1 MNLIGVAL
9 AILLTTVS
17 CFSQGQILFANK
29 FGTSLDAPV
38 FALGTQH
45 GPGPDYTVQLAFQ
58 RPNGSV
64 TPVLPTSTFQAAGSG
79 VDAMADR
86 YWESKLVEVPLNPG
100 ESWNFVVRAWRTSL
114 GGTFE
119 DAIANGADAGA
130 SDPFTVTVG
139 GGSLPPAV
147 LINLKSFSVGILP
160 EPSIVVIGLLGAVA
174 LLFSRR
180 R

>member
-1 MNLIGVAL
+1 MNFFQFTL
-9 AILLTTVS
+9 AAVLTAVS
-17 CFSQGQILFANK
+17 CFAQGQILFANK

-45 GPGPDYTVQLAFQ
+45 GPGPDYTVQLFLVGG
-58 RPNGSV
+58 NNSI
-64 TPVLPTSTFQAAGSG
+64 TPLTPISTFQAPGSG
-79 VDAMADR
+79 IDAMADR

-100 ESWNFVVRAWRTSL
+100 ESWNFLVRAWRTSL

-119 DAIANGADAGA
+119 DALANGADVGT

-139 GGSLPPAV
+139 GGALPPAV

-160 EPSIVVIGLLGAVA
+160 EPSIVTIGVLGTIA
-174 LLFSRR
+174 LLFCRR